1 MGWLWGCGKAETPR
15 GQEIGLDVWVPQ
27 HLIKASKDDYCSY
40 GPHGPHGP
48 PPRRKLP
55 VSEGLER
62 IKKCKSWQADKL
74 SLQLCVDS
82 EKSEGESKTERV

>member
-1 MGWLWGCGKAETPR
+1 MIIVVMDLMD
-15 GQEIGLDVWVPQ
+15 LMD
-27 HLIKASKDDYCSY
+27 
-40 GPHGPHGP
+40 P